1 MDLRNR
7 RHTPGWYLK
16 SKGLY
21 SFGFHAC
28 MVPLIVVNFR
38 CKEVIPNIPSIYRIM
53 WFIILNNKIIY
64 IYHYLLLI
72 VLNNTWIFWTRGVFG
87 FWSQIC
93 WTNFNLRKYS
103 FRSLINVIYCN
114 FSSFSSWSTPYAIL
128 NLHFFQ
134 FQQSLQFL
142 LHLLSIWFIRFYLL
156 IHHYL
161 RSMFPFL
168 IH

>member
-53 WFIILNNKIIY
+53 WFIILNNKIKYIY
-64 IYHYLLLI
+64 IITYCWLCWITLEYFEPRGYLDFGRKSVELI
-72 VLNNTWIFWTRGVFG
+72 SIYGNIHSVLSSMLYIAISAHFHHDLHPMLFWICT
-87 FWSQIC
+87 
-93 WTNFNLRKYS
+93 S
-103 FRSLINVIYCN
+103 FN
-114 FSSFSSWSTPYAIL
+114 FS
-128 NLHFFQ
+128 NLYNFCCT
-134 FQQSLQFL
+134 S
-142 LHLLSIWFIRFYLL
+142 
-156 IHHYL
+156 
-161 RSMFPFL
+161 
-168 IH
+168 